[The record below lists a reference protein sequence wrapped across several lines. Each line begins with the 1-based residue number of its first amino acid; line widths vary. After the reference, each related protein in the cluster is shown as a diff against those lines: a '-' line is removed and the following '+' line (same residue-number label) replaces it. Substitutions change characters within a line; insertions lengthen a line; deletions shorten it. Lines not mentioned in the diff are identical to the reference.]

1 MGSVTSPLLLDT
13 HCLLWWLAQPERLSS
28 TATEALHSSTAE
40 IFVSAA
46 TGWEIAT
53 KKRLGKLDIPDEI
66 VAELPAHLGEQGFTP
81 LAVELNH
88 ALRAGGYS
96 QSHGD
101 PFDRMLAAQAE
112 LEGLTLLSNDQ
123 ALQAFPCDVLW

>member
-1 MGSVTSPLLLDT
+1 M
-13 HCLLWWLAQPERLSS
+13 ELS
-28 TATEALHSSTAE
+28 
-40 IFVSAA
+40 
-46 TGWEIAT
+46 
-53 KKRLGKLDIPDEI
+53 
-66 VAELPAHLGEQGFTP
+66 
-81 LAVELNH
+81 H